1 MSVDAYQPSSQTL
14 TFLDTEE
21 TDLLGADT
29 QGSEF
34 EFLDFTL
41 PSQTQ
46 SQTQVSQIDQGHSQ
60 SQVNGPEVGLPNGL
74 DKDVLSTSQALNEL
88 NFEED
93 EEDQFYMKDLP
104 KHACSYCGIHD
115 PACVVFCNTTKK
127 WFCNGRGNTSGS
139 HIINHLVRAK
149 AKEVTLHKDG
159 PLGETVLECYHC
171 GCRNVFLLGFIPA
184 KADSVVVL
192 LCRQPCAASSNF
204 KDMNWDPSQ
213 WQPLIQDRQFLAWL
227 VKVPMEQEQLRA
239 RQISAQQIN
248 KLEELWK
255 ENPDAKLEDLE
266 KPGVDEE
273 PQQVLLRYEDAYQYQ
288 NIFGPLVKLE
298 ADYDKKLKESQTQD
312 NIVARWDV
320 GLNKKRIAYFHFPK
334 ANEEMKLMHGDELRL
349 RYLGDMHKPW
359 SGVGHVIKIPDNYGD
374 EVAIELKSNVGVPVD
389 CTHNFVVDFV
399 WKSTS
404 FDRMQA
410 AMKTFAVDETS
421 VSGYIYHKLL
431 GHEVEDVVIK
441 CNLPK
446 RFSAPGLP
454 ELNHS
459 QVYAVKTVLQRP
471 LSLIQGPPGTGK
483 TVTSATIV
491 YHLAKQSGGQVLVC
505 APSNIAVDQLTEK
518 IHKTGLKV
526 VRLCAKSREA
536 IDSPVSFLALHNQI
550 RSMDSSVPELQKLQQ
565 LKDETGELSSQD
577 EKRYRTLKKQCEKE
591 LLQNADVICCTC
603 VGAGDPRLAKMQ
615 FRSVL
620 IDESTQAT
628 EPECMIPV
636 VLGCRQL
643 VLVGDHCQLGPV
655 VMCKKAARAG
665 LSQSLFERL
674 VVLGIRPI
682 RLQVQ
687 YRMHPALSAF
697 PSNIFY
703 EGSLQNGVTAADR
716 TKKNVDIPWP
726 QQDKPMFFY
735 ATTGQEEISSSG
747 TSYLNRTEAATVE
760 KIATRFLR
768 SGVKPEQIGII
779 TPYEGQRAYLVQYMQ
794 FSGALH
800 SKLYQE
806 IEVASVDAFQGR
818 EKDFIILSCVRAN
831 EHQGIGFLN
840 DPRRLN
846 VALTRARFGI
856 IIVGNPKVL
865 SKQQLWNHLLTYY
878 KEQKVLV
885 EGPLN
890 NLKESMIQFSKPRK
904 LVNAANP
911 GGRFMSTTM
920 FDAREALI
928 PGSVYDRTHNHQPNG
943 APRFNPDSFVRHDQL
958 GCIGPDCRFAAGMN
972 LPVPVGMFMPPMPQ
986 PFHAQHHMQGGRGMG
1001 GRGRGRGGKQKP
1013 PRYSNQ
1019 VQSQFTQN
1027 SVGISQSSQEGSQPY
1042 SQAPLTQGGLS
1053 MSQPFQM
1060 SQPGLSGLSQPDLSQ
1075 DSYLG
1080 EEFKSQADGMLSQDS
1095 TYQGDRAYY
1104 HSQPLSQGGH
1114 FSQY

>member
-1 MSVDAYQPSSQTL
+1 MSVDAYGPNSQTL
-14 TFLDTEE
+14 TFLDTE
-21 TDLLGADT
+21 DDMLGADT

-34 EFLDFTL
+34 DFTDFTL

-46 SQTQVSQIDQGHSQ
+46 SQTQASQIETGQTQ
-60 SQVNGPEVGLPNGL
+60 SQVNEIPVQNGIDGNVTTITQGVG
-74 DKDVLSTSQALNEL
+74 EL
-88 NFEED
+88 QFEE
-93 EEDQFYMKDLP
+93 EEEEEQFYMKDLP
-104 KHACSYCGIHD
+104 KYACSYCGIHD
-115 PACVVFCNTTKK
+115 PACVVHCNTTKK

-159 PLGETVLECYHC
+159 PLGETVLECYNC

-192 LCRQPCAASSNF
+192 LCRQPCATLSNL

-213 WQPLIQDRQFLAWL
+213 WQPLIQDRQFLPWL
-227 VKVPMEQEQLRA
+227 VKVPSDQDQLRA

-255 ENPDAKLEDLE
+255 DNPEAKLEDLE

-273 PQQVLLRYEDAYQYQ
+273 PQQVLLRYDDAYQYQ
-288 NIFGPLVKLE
+288 SIFGPLVKLE

-312 NIVARWDV
+312 NIVVRWDV
-320 GLNKKRIAYFHFPK
+320 GLNKKRIAYFNLPK
-334 ANEEMKLMHGDELRL
+334 ANDEMKLMHGDELRL
-349 RYLGDMHKPW
+349 RYMGELHKHW
-359 SGVGHVIKIPDNYGD
+359 SGVGHVIKIPDNHSD
-374 EVAIELKSNVGVPVD
+374 EIAIELKSNAGVPTD

-404 FDRMQA
+404 FDRMQSA
-410 AMKTFAVDETS
+410 LKTFAVDETS
-421 VSGYIYHKLL
+421 VWGYIYHKLL

-441 CNLPK
+441 CQLPK
-446 RFSAPGLP
+446 RFSAPNLP

-483 TVTSATIV
+483 TVTSATVV
-491 YHLAKQSGGQVLVC
+491 YHLAKQNNGQILVC

-536 IDSPVSFLALHNQI
+536 IESPVAFLALHNQI
-550 RSMDSSVPELQKLQQ
+550 RNMDSLPELQKLQQ
-565 LKDETGELSSQD
+565 LKDETGELSVTD
-577 EKRYRTLKKQCEKE
+577 EKRYRSLKKQCERE

-643 VLVGDHCQLGPV
+643 ILVGDHCQLGPV

-703 EGSLQNGVTAADR
+703 EGSLQNGVAPGDR
-716 TKKNVDIPWP
+716 LRSSLDIPWP
-726 QQDKPMFFY
+726 QPDKPMFFY
-735 ATTGQEEISSSG
+735 TSSGQEEISSSG
-747 TSYLNRTEAATVE
+747 TSYLNRTETASVE

-779 TPYEGQRAYLVQYMQ
+779 TPYEGQRAYIVQYMQ
-794 FSGALH
+794 YSGSLNK
-800 SKLYQE
+800 KLYIE

-818 EKDFIILSCVRAN
+818 EKDFIILSCVRSN

-846 VALTRARFGI
+846 VALTRAKYGI

-865 SKQQLWNHLLTYY
+865 SKQPLWNHLLTYY
-878 KEQKVLV
+878 KEQKCLV

-890 NLKESMIQFSKPRK
+890 NMKESLIQFSKPRK
-904 LVNAANP
+904 LVNSTNP
-911 GGRFMSTTM
+911 GGRFMSNTM
-920 FDAREALI
+920 FDAREVLI
-928 PGSVYDRTHNHQPNG
+928 PGSIYDRSVGYREPV
-943 APRFNPDSFVRHDQL
+943 VRTHDQL
-958 GCIGPDCRFAAGMN
+958 GFIGPERAYTGPAINM
-972 LPVPVGMFMPPMPQ
+972 PVPVNMFISPMPQ
-986 PFHAQHHMQGGRGMG
+986 FHPTQQPMQMPANA
-1001 GRGRGRGGKQKP
+1001 RGRGGTRGRGGRTKP
-1013 PRYSNQ
+1013 PRYSQNTQ
-1019 VQSQFTQN
+1019 QSQGSQLMN
-1027 SVGISQSSQEGSQPY
+1027 SQSQASQDISQPFSQG
-1042 SQAPLTQGGLS
+1042 PLTQGGLS

-1060 SQPGLSGLSQPDLSQ
+1060 SQPGLSGLSQPELSQ
-1075 DSYLG
+1075 DSFLADD
-1080 EEFKSQADGMLSQDS
+1080 FKSQADGMLSQDS
-1095 TYQGDRAYY
+1095 TYQGDRMFYA
-1104 HSQPLSQGGH
+1104 SQLSQGP
-1114 FSQY
+1114 FN

>member
-1 MSVDAYQPSSQTL
+1 MSVDTYGPSSQTL

-21 TDLLGADT
+21 ADLIGADT

-34 EFLDFTL
+34 DFVDFTL

-46 SQTQVSQIDQGHSQ
+46 SQTQASQLDPGQ
-60 SQVNGPEVGLPNGL
+60 SQPNDIEKPLQNGL
-74 DKDVLSTSQALNEL
+74 DANINAINQGVGEL
-88 NFEED
+88 QFEE
-93 EEDQFYMKDLP
+93 EEEEQFYMKDLP
-104 KHACSYCGIHD
+104 KYACSYCGIHD
-115 PACVVFCNTTKK
+115 PACVVHCNTTKK

-159 PLGETVLECYHC
+159 PLGETVLECYNC
-171 GCRNVFLLGFIPA
+171 ACRNVFLLGFIPA

-192 LCRQPCAASSNF
+192 LCRQPCATLSNL

-213 WQPLIQDRQFLAWL
+213 WQPLIQDRQFLPWL
-227 VKVPMEQEQLRA
+227 VKVPSDQDQLRA

-255 ENPDAKLEDLE
+255 ENPEAKLEDLE

-273 PQQVLLRYEDAYQYQ
+273 PSQVLLRYDDAYQYQ
-288 NIFGPLVKLE
+288 SIFGPLVKLE

-312 NIVARWDV
+312 NIVVRWDF
-320 GLNKKRIAYFHFPK
+320 GLNKKRICYFNLPK
-334 ANEEMKLMHGDELRL
+334 ANDEMKLMHGDELRI
-349 RYLGDMHKPW
+349 RYMGELHKHW
-359 SGVGHVIKIPDNYGD
+359 SGVGHVIKIPDNHSD
-374 EVAIELKSNVGVPVD
+374 EIAIELKSNAGVPIE
-389 CTHNFVVDFV
+389 CTVNFVVDFV

-404 FDRMQA
+404 FDRMQSA
-410 AMKTFAVDETS
+410 LKTFAVDETS
-421 VSGYIYHKLL
+421 VWGYIYHKLL

-441 CNLPK
+441 CQLPK
-446 RFSAPGLP
+446 RFSAPNLP

-483 TVTSATIV
+483 TVTSATVV
-491 YHLAKQSGGQVLVC
+491 YHLAKQNNGQVLVC

-536 IDSPVSFLALHNQI
+536 IESPVAFLSLHNQI
-550 RSMDSSVPELQKLQQ
+550 RNMDSMPELQKLQQ
-565 LKDETGELSSQD
+565 LKDETGELSSTD
-577 EKRYRTLKKQCEKE
+577 EKRYRSLKKQCERE
-591 LLQNADVICCTC
+591 LLQHADVICCTC
-603 VGAGDPRLAKMQ
+603 VGAGDPRLGKMQ

-636 VLGCRQL
+636 ILGCRQL
-643 VLVGDHCQLGPV
+643 ILVGDHCQLGPV

-687 YRMHPALSAF
+687 YRMHPAMSAF

-703 EGSLQNGVTAADR
+703 EGSLQNGVTSADR
-716 TKKNVDIPWP
+716 LRPSLDIPWP
-726 QQDKPMFFY
+726 QPDKPMFFY
-735 ATTGQEEISSSG
+735 TSSGQEEISSSG
-747 TSYLNRTEAATVE
+747 TSYLNRTETASVE

-779 TPYEGQRAYLVQYMQ
+779 TPYEGQRAYIVQYMQ
-794 FSGALH
+794 YSGSLNK
-800 SKLYQE
+800 KLYVE

-818 EKDFIILSCVRAN
+818 EKDFIILSCVRSN

-846 VALTRARFGI
+846 VALTRAKYGI

-865 SKQQLWNHLLTYY
+865 SKQPLWNHLLTYY
-878 KEQKVLV
+878 KEQKCLV

-890 NLKESMIQFSKPRK
+890 NMKESLIQFSKPRK
-904 LVNAANP
+904 LVNSTNP
-911 GGRFMSTTM
+911 GGRFMSNTM
-920 FDAREALI
+920 FDAREVLI
-928 PGSVYDRTHNHQPNG
+928 PGSIYDRNVPYRE
-943 APRFNPDSFVRHDQL
+943 PVVRTHDQL
-958 GCIGPDCRFAAGMN
+958 GYIGPERAYTGQAMN
-972 LPVPVGMFMPPMPQ
+972 IPVPVNMFISPMPGPFHPQQPPMQ
-986 PFHAQHHMQGGRGMG
+986 MTNNKMGGGRGGRGGG
-1001 GRGRGRGGKQKP
+1001 GRGGRSKP

-1019 VQSQFTQN
+1019 SQQNHLGGSQMTGSQSQA
-1027 SVGISQSSQEGSQPY
+1027 SQDVSQPF
-1042 SQAPLTQGGLS
+1042 SQGPLTQGGLS

-1060 SQPGLSGLSQPDLSQ
+1060 SQPGLSGLSQPELSQ
-1075 DSYLG
+1075 DSFLADD
-1080 EEFKSQADGMLSQDS
+1080 FKSQADGMLSQDS
-1095 TYQGDRAYY
+1095 TYQGDRMFYA
-1104 HSQPLSQGGH
+1104 SQLSQGP
-1114 FSQY
+1114 FN